1 MRKQHRGRLSQGR
14 PQTYLAACLLS
25 LPLRDSLDGGLL
37 PDVHPRSAVSIRQ
50 TFELGVTG
58 SHQNAPTATDAR
70 GPILAPSANHI
81 DRYCRRCVLPRRR
94 SCLLNR
100 DGGSRSTP
108 MFVFAESR
116 RRIVGRCY
124 SSGDRKR
131 TVCPS
136 E

>member
-1 MRKQHRGRLSQGR
+1 MRKKHRGRLSQGR
-14 PQTYLAACLLS
+14 PQTSLAECLLS

-81 DRYCRRCVLPRRR
+81 DRYCRRGGLPRRR

-100 DGGSRSTP
+100 DGGTASPPT
-108 MFVFAESR
+108 FVFAR
-116 RRIVGRCY
+116 TKGPVAGTL
-124 SSGDRKR
+124 SSLGDR
-131 TVCPS
+131 